1 MDLRLH
7 LGGKTAVQESG
18 RETLLP
24 PMYNTS
30 KIFHFLTVDQM
41 AMISTKGKLR
51 MVKAMTGKAMPRIR
65 LLGEKKASMGKWQK
79 HGST

>member
-1 MDLRLH
+1 
-7 LGGKTAVQESG
+7 
-18 RETLLP
+18 
-24 PMYNTS
+24 
-30 KIFHFLTVDQM
+30 M

>member
-1 MDLRLH
+1 M
-7 LGGKTAVQESG
+7 
-18 RETLLP
+18 
-24 PMYNTS
+24 N
-30 KIFHFLTVDQM
+30 
-41 AMISTKGKLR
+41 STRGKLR